1 MEIPVESYEI
11 APSGKLQSWNYLEM
25 ISREIGNKENI
36 KVDLLIGANCSEVLE
51 PHEVIPGQDKGLYVF
66 KIALGWCVVGPI
78 KAQQLSV
85 ISCNRISVA
94 RAGTEDIAE
103 HHFEIEKKCE
113 DFDAKEML
121 KKMYM
126 IDFNEPSI
134 RSHHPIIGKLE
145 GI

>member
-11 APSGKLQSWNYLEM
+11 ATSGKLQRWNYLEM
-25 ISREIGNKENI
+25 IFREIGNKENI

-51 PHEVIPGQDKGLYVF
+51 PHEIIPSQDKGLYAF
-66 KIALGWCVVGPI
+66 KIALGWCVVGPM

-85 ISCNRISVA
+85 ISCNRISVT

-121 KKMYM
+121 KKTYM

>member
-51 PHEVIPGQDKGLYVF
+51 PHEIIPSQDKGLYAF
-66 KIALGWCVVGPI
+66 KIALGWCVVRPM
-78 KAQQLSV
+78 KAQQLNV
-85 ISCNRISVA
+85 ISCNRISVM
-94 RAGTEDIAE
+94 RAGTEDILE

-113 DFDAKEML
+113 DFDAKETL
-121 KKMYM
+121 KKMY
-126 IDFNEPSI
+126 N
-134 RSHHPIIGKLE
+134 
-145 GI
+145 